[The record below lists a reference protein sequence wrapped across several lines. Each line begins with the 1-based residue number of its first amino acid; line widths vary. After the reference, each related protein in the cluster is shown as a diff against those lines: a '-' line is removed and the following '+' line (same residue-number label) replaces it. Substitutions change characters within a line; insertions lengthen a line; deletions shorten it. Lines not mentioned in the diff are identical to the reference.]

1 MRTTSDCC
9 WVRGGVLEWPGT
21 PAYLSRRILPLAK
34 GRSLRTRTL
43 IGGAFGA
50 VVLGLAAFVAFT
62 ADGRAYFGQGEP
74 HPLYRI
80 AVVDRGLVQ
89 AEVHATG
96 TLRPLVAVPVVSQ
109 TAGELREV
117 LVAENAAVKSGQVLA
132 RLDADSVTARLNY
145 ALADLAVARA
155 NVAVAEAQL
164 ERAHADAENLRA
176 GDAAAAADV
185 ERARASLADAEH
197 DLTRKRG
204 LVKTG
209 DLPSEE
215 RDHAQASDA
224 AARAGL
230 SAAEAHAAAATAADQ
245 SALAAV
251 KAAAAQ
257 VDAANAEVDHRA
269 AAVAQVRV
277 DLDHTEIKAPIDG
290 SVIEDNVTAG
300 QPVPANQPAPP
311 LFVVANDLRQM
322 QLEASVDEADI
333 GVVAVGQP
341 ATFSV
346 DAFPGR
352 SFAGRIVEIRKTPQV
367 LQNVVT
373 YTAVIAA
380 DNHDLK
386 LLPGMTAS
394 VDVVVKT
401 AASALRVPNAA
412 LQFRPA
418 DAGDIVAEGASAGQ
432 VWRLDSRR
440 RPQPVSVGLGV
451 SDDAHT
457 EVTGGGLAAGDEI
470 VVGVVAGQKS

>member
-1 MRTTSDCC
+1 
-9 WVRGGVLEWPGT
+9 
-21 PAYLSRRILPLAK
+21 
-34 GRSLRTRTL
+34 LRARTL

-50 VVLGLAAFVAFT
+50 VALGLAAFVAFT
-62 ADGRAYFGQGEP
+62 GNGRAYFGQGQT

-80 AVVDRGLVQ
+80 AAVDRGLIQ

-96 TLRPLVAVPVVSQ
+96 TLRPLVAVPVLSE
-109 TAGELREV
+109 TTGRLRAV
-117 LVAENAAVKSGQVLA
+117 LVADNAAVKSGQVLA
-132 RLDADSVTARLNY
+132 RLDADAVTARLNY

-155 NVAVAEAQL
+155 NVAVAQAQL
-164 ERAHADAENLRA
+164 ERARADADNLRA

-185 ERARASLADAEH
+185 ERARASLTDSER

-204 LVKTG
+204 LVKSG

-215 RDHAQASDA
+215 RDHAQASDD

-230 SAAEAHAAAATAADQ
+230 TAAEAHATAATAADQ

-257 VDAANAEVDHRA
+257 VDAANAEVAHHE

-277 DLDHTEIKAPIDG
+277 DLDHTEIRAPIDG
-290 SVIEDNVTAG
+290 WVIEANALVG
-300 QPVPANQPAPP
+300 QPVAAGQSAPP
-311 LFVVANDLRQM
+311 LFLIASDLRQM
-322 QLEASVDEADI
+322 RLEASVDEADI
-333 GVVAVGQP
+333 GQVAVGQP
-341 ATFSV
+341 VTFSV

-352 SFAGRIVEIRKTPQV
+352 AFAGRIAEIRKSPQV

-380 DNHDLK
+380 DNPEAK

-394 VDVVVKT
+394 VDVAVKT

-418 DAGDIVAEGASAGQ
+418 DAGDAAAGGATTGE
-432 VWRLDSRR
+432 VWRLDSRGG
-440 RPQPVSVGLGV
+440 PQPVVVGLGV

-470 VVGVVAGQKS
+470 VVGVVSGQKS

>member
-1 MRTTSDCC
+1 
-9 WVRGGVLEWPGT
+9 
-21 PAYLSRRILPLAK
+21 
-34 GRSLRTRTL
+34 L
-43 IGGAFGA
+43 IGGAIGA
-50 VVLGLAAFVAFT
+50 VALGLTAFIAFT
-62 ADGRAYFGQGEP
+62 GDGRAYFGEGQP

-80 AVVDRGLVQ
+80 AAVDRGPVQ

-109 TAGELREV
+109 TAGALREV
-117 LVAENAAVKSGQVLA
+117 LVAENAAVRSGQVLA

-164 ERAHADAENLRA
+164 ERARADAENLRA

-185 ERARASLADAEH
+185 ERARASLADAER
-197 DLTRKRG
+197 DLNRKRG
-204 LVKTG
+204 LVKSG

-215 RDHAQASDA
+215 RDHAQAADDA
-224 AARAGL
+224 AHAGMA
-230 SAAEAHAAAATAADQ
+230 AAEAHAAAAAAADQ

-257 VDAANAEVDHRA
+257 VDAANAEVGHRD

-290 SVIEDNVTAG
+290 WVIEESVTAG
-300 QPVPANQPAPP
+300 QPVAANQAVPP
-311 LFVVANDLRQM
+311 LFVIATDLRQM
-322 QLEASVDEADI
+322 RLEASVDEADI

-346 DAFPGR
+346 DAYPGR
-352 SFAGRIVEIRKTPQV
+352 SFAGRIAEIRKTPQV

-380 DNHDLK
+380 DNRDLK

-394 VDVVVKT
+394 VDLVVKT

-412 LQFRPA
+412 LQFRPT
-418 DAGDIVAEGASAGQ
+418 DAGDAAAGGASSGQ
-432 VWRLDSRR
+432 VWRIDADGN
-440 RPQPVSVGLGV
+440 PQPVTVGLGV

-457 EVTGGGLAAGDEI
+457 EVTAGGLAAGDEI
-470 VVGVVAGQKS
+470 IVGVVSRQKS

>member
-1 MRTTSDCC
+1 M
-9 WVRGGVLEWPGT
+9 
-21 PAYLSRRILPLAK
+21 
-34 GRSLRTRTL
+34 

-50 VVLGLAAFVAFT
+50 VALGLAAFIAFT
-62 ADGRAYFGQGEP
+62 GDGRAYFGEGQP

-80 AVVDRGLVQ
+80 AAVDRGLIQ

-164 ERAHADAENLRA
+164 ERARADAENLRA

-185 ERARASLADAEH
+185 ERARASLADAER
-197 DLTRKRG
+197 DLNRKRG
-204 LVKTG
+204 LVKSG

-215 RDHAQASDA
+215 RDHAQAADDA
-224 AARAGL
+224 AHAGVA
-230 SAAEAHAAAATAADQ
+230 AAEAHAAAAAAADQ

-257 VDAANAEVDHRA
+257 VDAANAEVGHRE

-290 SVIEDNVTAG
+290 WIIEENVTAG
-300 QPVPANQPAPP
+300 QPVAANQPAPP
-311 LFVVANDLRQM
+311 LFVIASDLRQM
-322 QLEASVDEADI
+322 RLEASVDEADI

-352 SFAGRIVEIRKTPQV
+352 SFAGRIAEIRRTPQV

-380 DNHDLK
+380 DNADGK

-394 VDVVVKT
+394 VDLVVKT
-401 AASALRVPNAA
+401 ASSALRVPNAA

-418 DAGDIVAEGASAGQ
+418 DAGDVVAGGASSGQ
-432 VWRLDSRR
+432 VWRIDSQGSA
-440 RPQPVSVGLGV
+440 QPVTVGLGV

-457 EVTGGGLAAGDEI
+457 EVTGGGLADGDEI
-470 VVGVVAGQKS
+470 VVGIVAGQKS

>member
-1 MRTTSDCC
+1 
-9 WVRGGVLEWPGT
+9 
-21 PAYLSRRILPLAK
+21 
-34 GRSLRTRTL
+34 LRPKTL

-50 VVLGLAAFVAFT
+50 VALGLTAFIAFSGN
-62 ADGRAYFGQGEP
+62 GRAYFGQGQP

-80 AVVDRGLVQ
+80 AAVDRGLIQ
-89 AEVHATG
+89 DEVHATG
-96 TLRPLVAVPVVSQ
+96 TLRPLVAVPVVAQ

-117 LVAENAAVKSGQVLA
+117 LVAENAAVKAGQVLA

-155 NVAVAEAQL
+155 HVSVQEAQL
-164 ERAHADAENLRA
+164 EGARADAENLRA
-176 GDAAAAADV
+176 AAAAAAADV
-185 ERARASLADAEH
+185 GRARAALADAER

-204 LVKTG
+204 LVKSG
-209 DLPSEE
+209 DLPSQE
-215 RDHAQASDA
+215 RDHAEAADA
-224 AARAGL
+224 GARAGV
-230 SAAEAHAAAATAADQ
+230 ATAEAHAAAATAAEQ

-251 KAAAAQ
+251 KAAVAQ
-257 VDAANAEVDHRA
+257 VDAANAEVGHRE

-277 DLDHTEIKAPIDG
+277 DLDHTQIRAPIDG
-290 SVIEDNVTAG
+290 WIIEENVTVG
-300 QPVPANQPAPP
+300 QPVAANQPPPP
-311 LFVVANDLRQM
+311 LFVIASDLRQM
-322 QLEASVDEADI
+322 RLEASVDEADI

-346 DAFPGR
+346 DAFPAR
-352 SFAGRIVEIRKTPQV
+352 SFAGRIVEVRKTPQV

-373 YTAVIAA
+373 YTAVIAV
-380 DNHDLK
+380 DNPDAK

-394 VDVVVKT
+394 IDLVVRT

-418 DAGDIVAEGASAGQ
+418 EAGDAVAGGASSGQ
-432 VWRLDSRR
+432 VWRLDAHGSL
-440 RPQPVSVGLGV
+440 QPVAVSLGV

-470 VVGVVAGQKS
+470 VVGVVSGQKS